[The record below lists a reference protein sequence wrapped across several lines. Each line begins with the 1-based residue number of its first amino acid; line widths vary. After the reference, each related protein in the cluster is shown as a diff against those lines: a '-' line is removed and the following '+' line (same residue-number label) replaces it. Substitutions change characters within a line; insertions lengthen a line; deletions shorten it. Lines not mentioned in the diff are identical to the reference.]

1 MNSTERL
8 PFFFFTDKYRKD
20 LFTNGVFLM
29 RFDNFLIESVEDKG
43 ILKAVFLA
51 GSPGAG
57 KSYVSEKLKIGS
69 IEPRVINVD
78 KLFGLL
84 DDTYTRWSAMQS
96 KVTAL
101 TKKKLFLHIN
111 SLLPMVIDGTS
122 SDTGYLIRR
131 NGLLESIGY
140 DTAMLYVD
148 TSLDTALER
157 NRRRERQVPE
167 DVLRDMH
174 NRVNENKKFYRSKF
188 STFIEVRN
196 DQGEL
201 NDRELKKIIKFSTSF
216 FMTPISNP
224 IGKDI
229 IQKLKSCGEKYY
241 TPTIV
246 PRHRL
251 EELVK
256 IWYGREG

>member
-1 MNSTERL
+1 MRL
-8 PFFFFTDKYRKD
+8 
-20 LFTNGVFLM
+20 
-29 RFDNFLIESVEDKG
+29 DNFLMESIEDKG
-43 ILKAVFLA
+43 IFKAVFLA

-57 KSYVSEKLKIGS
+57 KSYVTEKLKIGS

-84 DDTYTRWSAMQS
+84 DDTFTRWSAMQS

-101 TKKKLFLHIN
+101 TKKQLFLHIN

-140 DTAMLYVD
+140 DTAMLYVE
-148 TSLDTALER
+148 TSLETAIER

-167 DVLRDMH
+167 DVLRDMYSKIK
-174 NRVNENKKFYRSKF
+174 ENKKFYKSRF

-196 DQGEL
+196 DHGEL
-201 NDRELKKIIKFSTSF
+201 NDRELKKITRFSTEF
-216 FMTPISNP
+216 FMSPISNP
-224 IGKDI
+224 IGNDI
-229 IQKLKSCGEKYY
+229 VRKLKESKEKYY
-241 TPTIV
+241 TPTIM
-246 PRHRL
+246 PKHKL
-251 EELVK
+251 EELVR
-256 IWYGREG
+256 IWYGKDG